1 MIFLENIKGRRRIS
15 QLINRYRLS
24 ASWLLK
30 CRCIFFGRQPL
41 CNIQKNFSVKE
52 SAPINNPIVRSH
64 PKERQGPKRFCPSW
78 LRPDSFKVTG
88 PSVWEYILYVSVSIV
103 MVIMIGKFVF
113 NITAERTGPIRAKQ
127 AAIEVYKQ
135 YSLRLDEISKK
146 HSDELKSGKEVN

>member
-41 CNIQKNFSVKE
+41 CNVQKNFSVKE

-64 PKERQGPKRFCPSW
+64 PQERQGLKRLCLSW
-78 LRPDSFKVTG
+78 LRPGDFEATG
-88 PSVWEYILYVSVSIV
+88 PSIWEYILYVSVSIV
-103 MVIMIGKFVF
+103 MVIMIGRFVF
-113 NITAERTGPIRAKQ
+113 SIATERTGSIRAKQ
-127 AAIEVYKQ
+127 AAIELYKQ

-146 HSDELKSGKEVN
+146 HADELKSVKKVN